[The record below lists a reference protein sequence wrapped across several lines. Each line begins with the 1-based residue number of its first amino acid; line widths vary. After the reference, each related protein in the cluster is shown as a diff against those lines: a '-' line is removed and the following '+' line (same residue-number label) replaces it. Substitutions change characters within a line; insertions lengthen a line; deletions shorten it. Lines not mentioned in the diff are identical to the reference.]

1 MRRETSEFR
10 TRFTDDGA
18 KAIAVNDAEIVIAKA
33 ILASVGERFGRP
45 AEERAHEITQ
55 ALDAAGFDIRYR
67 TLDILPDEAAARYGK
82 DPAEVLRQAEAMRQ
96 RAEELGLTRPAG
108 SAARVGEARLT
119 GDWSKVSD
127 ADWTAWVNVLRQSDP
142 AAAAEFLPTYET
154 LARPG
159 YLFVQA
165 DGTVALRGRPDIEV
179 SVNGVVERT
188 LEPATVTL
196 EPGRIEELPAGTKVS
211 APASETGYAEALR
224 LVREGRAWPGAI
236 TRALGGASADG
247 PEGNV
252 WKLYSERMRTMGSD
266 AEPEGG
272 EPEKDNWGVCCRLA
286 NDMAA
291 RHGCR
296 VELTGRDDPAD
307 PNSYHDDLCTFAVVT
322 DRSTGRLVGL
332 VECWD
337 TEDGD
342 PIVPRTWLKAVLL
355 AWRAQ
360 GTPKRAA

>member
-10 TRFTDDGA
+10 TQFTVDGA
-18 KAIAVNDAEIVIAKA
+18 KAIAVKDAEIVIAKA
-33 ILASVGERFGRP
+33 ILAGVGERFGRP

-67 TLDILPDEAAARYGK
+67 PIDILPDEAAARYGK

-108 SAARVGEARLT
+108 SAARVGEARRT
-119 GDWSKVSD
+119 GDWSGVSD

-154 LARPG
+154 LARLHG
-159 YLFVQA
+159 LFVRA
-165 DGTVALRGRPDIEV
+165 DGTVTPLDKEAIDA
-179 SVNGVVERT
+179 GVVGIVERDI
-188 LEPATVTL
+188 EPATVALDRGLTV
-196 EPGRIEELPAGTKVS
+196 ELPVGTKAS
-211 APASETGYAEALR
+211 APA
-224 LVREGRAWPGAI
+224 
-236 TRALGGASADG
+236 
-247 PEGNV
+247 
-252 WKLYSERMRTMGSD
+252 
-266 AEPEGG
+266 AEPDEDE